1 MRTGKGVL
9 GGLSGLRHDPA
20 RCERQGEFVVFGEWR
35 TVFEK
40 LIDSRF
46 FCVFVDSFR
55 PKVSTRLT
63 LSNTCLTCDP
73 IEYSK
78 TFSG

>member
-40 LIDSRF
+40 WIDSRF
-46 FCVFVDSFR
+46 FCVFFV
-55 PKVSTRLT
+55 
-63 LSNTCLTCDP
+63 
-73 IEYSK
+73 
-78 TFSG
+78 